1 MPISGVRSSSGVN
14 QTQMVRMN
22 QTAKTRSDKL
32 VQDLDAN
39 KDGGLDKKEFVSGMV
54 SKGMS
59 AAVASKAFDTID
71 AKKTGKKNSTYSKC

>member
-1 MPISGVRSSSGVN
+1 MSISGVRSSSGVN

-39 KDGGLDKKEFVSGMV
+39 KDGGLDKKSLCQAWLLTLPG
-54 SKGMS
+54 SQ
-59 AAVASKAFDTID
+59 
-71 AKKTGKKNSTYSKC
+71 NR